1 MATGKVEIC
10 GVDTSTLPV
19 ITNERMRELFPL
31 VHGGDPAAR
40 EEFIRGNLRLVLS
53 VLQRFNGRGENPDD
67 LFQVGCVGLLKAIAN
82 FNTDLNVRFSTY
94 GVPMIRERR
103 GNPKGVSMMTRKQAL
118 HRAIESLSQF
128 PEYTEEVRLLE
139 EISRE
144 LPLIHWSDRSIRDT
158 VEQFILDNGRPPTAS
173 DFKKAGMPPHTVVQ
187 NKYKMP
193 LSQWLNENYPT
204 PKPSAEELKVEYTQ
218 AFLEDYRRVRPRSQ
232 YEFNQRKR
240 PETRSWQTVA
250 AYHNTRSWRNLLKK
264 LDLPLYFDMKRDHVP
279 ANLKVIVH
287 NDYDFRD

>member
-1 MATGKVEIC
+1 MQGKVTLC
-10 GVDTSTLPV
+10 GVNTAELATLTPEETG
-19 ITNERMRELFPL
+19 ILLKRAKSGDREAINRLI
-31 VHGGDPAAR
+31 
-40 EEFIRGNLRLVLS
+40 EGNLRLVLS
-53 VLQRFNGRGENPDD
+53 VISRFDRRGENPDD
-67 LFQVGCVGLLKAIAN
+67 LFQVGCIGLMKAIAN
-82 FNTDLNVRFSTY
+82 FDITKNVRFSTY

-118 HRAIESLSQF
+118 QRAIESLSQF
-128 PEYTEEVRLLE
+128 PEYAEEVRLLE
-139 EISRE
+139 EISDE

-204 PKPSAEELKVEYTQ
+204 PKPSAEELKEEYTQ
-218 AFLEDYRRVRPRSQ
+218 AFLEDYHRIKPRSQ
-232 YEFNQRKR
+232 YEFNQHKR
-240 PETRSWQTVA
+240 PETRGWQTVA

>member
-1 MATGKVEIC
+1 
-10 GVDTSTLPV
+10 
-19 ITNERMRELFPL
+19 
-31 VHGGDPAAR
+31 
-40 EEFIRGNLRLVLS
+40 
-53 VLQRFNGRGENPDD
+53 
-67 LFQVGCVGLLKAIAN
+67 
-82 FNTDLNVRFSTY
+82 
-94 GVPMIRERR
+94 
-103 GNPKGVSMMTRKQAL
+103 MMTRKQAL
-118 HRAIESLSQF
+118 HRAIEYLSQF
-128 PEYTEEVRLLE
+128 PEFAEEVRLLQ
-139 EISRE
+139 EISQE

-173 DFKKAGMPPHTVVQ
+173 DFKKAGMPPHTVIQ

-204 PKPSAEELKVEYTQ
+204 PKPSAEELKAEYTR
-218 AFLEDYRRVRPRSQ
+218 AFLEDYHRIRPRSQ
-232 YEFNQRKR
+232 YEFNQHKR
-240 PETRSWQTVA
+240 PETRGWQTVA

>member
-1 MATGKVEIC
+1 MQGKVEIC
-10 GVDTSTLPV
+10 GVNTARLKVLSQKEMDALLL
-19 ITNERMRELFPL
+19 RAKD
-31 VHGGDPAAR
+31 GDEQAR
-40 EEFIRGNLRLVLS
+40 EQLIEGNLRLVLS
-53 VLQRFNGRGENPDD
+53 VIQRFDKRGESPDD
-67 LFQVGCVGLLKAIAN
+67 LFQVGCIGLIKAISN
-82 FNTDLNVRFSTY
+82 FDPSKQVRFSTY

-103 GNPKGVSMMTRKQAL
+103 GNPKGVSVMTRKQAL
-118 HRAIESLSQF
+118 HRAIENLSQF
-128 PEYTEEVRLLE
+128 PEFAEEVRLLQ
-139 EISRE
+139 EISQE

-158 VEQFILDNGRPPTAS
+158 VEQFILDNGRPPTAT
-173 DFKKAGMPPHTVVQ
+173 DFKKAGMPPHSVIQ

-204 PKPSAEELKVEYTQ
+204 PKPSAEELKEEYTR
-218 AFLEDYRRVRPRSQ
+218 AFLEDYHRIKPRSQ
-232 YEFNQRKR
+232 YEFNQYKR
-240 PETRSWQTVA
+240 PETRGWQTVA

>member
-1 MATGKVEIC
+1 MQGKVDLC
-10 GVDTSTLPV
+10 GVNTSQLPV
-19 ITNERMRELFPL
+19 LPQAQMESLL
-31 VHGGDPAAR
+31 LLAKGGDTKAR
-40 EEFIRGNLRLVLS
+40 QMLIEGNLRLVLS
-53 VLQRFNGRGENPDD
+53 VIQRFDKRGENPDD
-67 LFQVGCVGLLKAIAN
+67 LFQVGCIGLMKAINN
-82 FNTDLNVRFSTY
+82 FDPSKQVKFSTY

-218 AFLEDYRRVRPRSQ
+218 AFLEDYHRIKPRSQ
-232 YEFNQRKR
+232 YEFNQHKR
-240 PETRSWQTVA
+240 PETRGWQTVA

>member
-1 MATGKVEIC
+1 MQGKVEIC
-10 GVDTSTLPV
+10 GVNTARLKTLK
-19 ITNERMRELFPL
+19 NEEMVELL
-31 VHGGDPAAR
+31 KRSHQGDEEAR
-40 EEFIRGNLRLVLS
+40 NQLIEGNLRLVLS
-53 VLQRFNGRGENPDD
+53 VIQKFLGRGENPDD

-118 HRAIESLSQF
+118 QRAIESLSQF
-128 PEYTEEVRLLE
+128 PEYAEEVRLLE
-139 EISRE
+139 EISDE

-218 AFLEDYRRVRPRSQ
+218 AFLEDYHRIKPRSQ
-232 YEFNQRKR
+232 YEFNQHKR
-240 PETRSWQTVA
+240 PETRGWQTVA